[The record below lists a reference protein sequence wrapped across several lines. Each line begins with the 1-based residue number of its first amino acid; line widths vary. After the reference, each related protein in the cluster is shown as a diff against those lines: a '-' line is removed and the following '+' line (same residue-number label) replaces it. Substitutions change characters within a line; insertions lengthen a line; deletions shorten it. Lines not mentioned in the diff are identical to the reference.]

1 MNHNKAFTENFKPYR
16 KKYIYQKQS
25 NDLFSLSGW
34 QTSES
39 YLTDNMIEN
48 ALTGLA
54 VYGYFLNTCP
64 SCFGID
70 IDDHTGRGEGFLLSV
85 LATVK
90 NRFNGLDPS
99 VLCRSPHGLHA
110 YYFLTYPI
118 AFPVLEERLKSV
130 LSGVPV
136 EIKPTTRTGIR
147 FPKIGNFINART
159 FLPVTDEFA
168 RILDDAERYHP
179 AEIFTE
185 ISPAEIRESLKE
197 RKGKTLRLRELQ
209 KIAKIEAGFPC
220 IYDGNTN
227 EALCS
232 LIPVYRSAGLTAD
245 ESAQRFFTNLAPV
258 YSGELRSFERLL
270 RRIQSFYKNQPERFN
285 RILQNEAQ
293 QIDFYSFLLAD
304 KIAGKMTGQTE
315 TMYQKKGLTQKRN
328 TVRKAVLRLENWK
341 TYIDGIKQN
350 RQMVEYWNYLYPYF
364 KKNTSEGFYPIPRNL
379 WKEIH
384 SHYEIN
390 LLPFLLEVGY
400 LEKSPYGYSAGNG
413 TCLHY
418 RINQQIE
425 T

>member
-1 MNHNKAFTENFKPYR
+1 MNHNKAFTKIFKPYR
-16 KKYIYQKQS
+16 SRYIYQKQE

-39 YLTDNMIEN
+39 YLTDNMMEN

-54 VYGYFLNTCP
+54 VYGYFLNSCP
-64 SCFGID
+64 ICFGID
-70 IDDHTGRGEGFLLSV
+70 IDDHTGRGDGYLLSV
-85 LATVK
+85 LDTVTQ
-90 NRFNGLDPS
+90 RFNNLDPS

-118 AFPVLEERLKSV
+118 AFPVLEERLKTV

-147 FPKIGNFINART
+147 FPRIGNFINAQT
-159 FLPVTDEFA
+159 FLPVTDEFE
-168 RILDDAERYHP
+168 RMLDEAERYHP

-232 LIPVYRSAGLTAD
+232 LIPVYRSAGLTAE
-245 ESAQRFFTNLAPV
+245 ESATRFYMNLAPV
-258 YSGELRSFERLL
+258 YVGELRNYERLL

-315 TMYQKKGLTQKRN
+315 TKYQKQGLTQKRN

-418 RINQQIE
+418 RINQIVK
-425 T
+425 